1 MPLRDLVER
10 RSATTVVFLHRLP
23 PWVLPLVVA
32 ALMVVGLFVRTW
44 AGALAMAALA
54 LFLGW
59 FAYLSWPGLAWSA
72 RLLRVGAVVLLIAF
86 AVGDITRF

>member
-1 MPLRDLVER
+1 MALRDVVER
-10 RSATTVVFLHRLP
+10 HSATTVVFLHRLP

-32 ALMVVGLFVRTW
+32 VLMVVGLFVRSW
-44 AGALAMAALA
+44 AGALAMLVLA

-59 FAYLSWPGLAWSA
+59 FAYLSWPGLPWTA
-72 RLLRVGAVVLLIAF
+72 RLLRVAAVVLLLAF